1 MDLKNWIKK
10 ALYTSGYYK
19 FRCSLTTGRHKRLLI
34 LMYHDLIE
42 GDIEAVRDPRDKG
55 KLSEAEFE
63 NQLRAIKNC
72 CRCLTVEEAVG
83 EIRREGGLKENTV
96 AITFDDGYL
105 SVYDIAFPLLKKH
118 GLDATVY
125 LLTDWVNG
133 NLTLWWED
141 LNDMILAY
149 RPDKRID
156 AAIGKIGDD
165 LKIES
170 SSYITE
176 DGISKDSL
184 LSLFAHELMKS
195 SDDRKKS
202 ILDELRVL
210 LFGGGTYRRAEVR
223 PITWEQA
230 REMAGAGIMFGAHTC
245 SHVNLSYVDMET
257 ARDEIV
263 RSKKE
268 LESRLE
274 REIRGFAYPYGYDV
288 AGYARFIPLLEEIGF
303 DYACTS
309 WWGNN
314 TNSRNLFQLLRN
326 NLPPLRSQSLL
337 KRELYVD
344 LSE

>member
-1 MDLKNWIKK
+1 M
-10 ALYTSGYYK
+10 
-19 FRCSLTTGRHKRLLI
+19 I

-42 GDIEAVRDPRDKG
+42 GDIDAARDPRDKG

-96 AITFDDGYL
+96 CITFDDGYL
-105 SVYDIAFPLLKKH
+105 SVYDIAFPILKKQ
-118 GLDATVY
+118 GLGATVY

-133 NLTLWWED
+133 KLSLWWED

-149 RPDKRID
+149 RPDKGID
-156 AAIGKIGDD
+156 AEIAKIGDD
-165 LKIES
+165 MKIES
-170 SSYITE
+170 SRYITA

-184 LSLFAHELMKS
+184 LSHFAHELMKS
-195 SDDRKKS
+195 SDNRKKS
-202 ILDELRVL
+202 ILDRLRGL
-210 LFGGGTYRRAEVR
+210 LFGGESYESAEVR
-223 PITWEQA
+223 PITWDQA
-230 REMAGAGIMFGAHTC
+230 REMVGDGIMFGAHTC

-263 RSKKE
+263 RSKEE

-288 AGYARFIPLLEEIGF
+288 AGYARLIPLLEETGL

-314 TNSRNLFQLLRN
+314 TNSSNLFQLLRN